1 MLGVLRNRLT
11 VRLGFGL
18 CLATGAILIAAGTWN
33 LRLQRSHLTNLV
45 ELSATERADV
55 IRSSTREAMMRNDPG
70 DVLRIIEDI
79 ARQPTIERIRVLDKQ
94 GHIRVSSQSSEVG
107 DLVDTTAEQCV
118 SCHLPDQTLKRLERQ
133 ERARIFVKPDGGR
146 VLGVIAPI
154 RNESACAEAACHAHT
169 ASQTILGVLDVQLSL
184 AGVDEDLAASERQLM
199 IGLIGTA
206 LAVLTL
212 AWLLVWRMVL
222 KPVSRLD
229 RAASRVATGDLTTRV
244 SVSSADEIGQMTAT
258 WNSMVGELDRARKE
272 LERWGQT
279 LEEKVDEKTNELEEA
294 HRRMLLVEKMAS
306 LGKLAAVMAHE
317 INNPLTGIST
327 YAHVLRKKLS
337 SPSVDEP
344 EMESSADEETIQAL
358 ELIEGEA
365 RRCGHIVRNLLLFSR
380 TPEASFDDERLE
392 PILERCVLLLQHQA
406 EVKEIEL
413 TLDVSPDLPVVE
425 CDSSQIQ
432 QLVLALAINGIEA
445 TPPGGKVTVRA
456 VPGESEESI
465 LLEVADTGRGIP
477 PDHLDKIVEPFFTTK
492 VQAEGVGIGLAVVYG
507 IVNRHHGRIEVES
520 NPGSGTAF
528 IVSLPTRQTTQEAT
542 PGESVDKVTS

>member
-1 MLGVLRNRLT
+1 MV
-11 VRLGFGL
+11 V
-18 CLATGAILIAAGTWN
+18 
-33 LRLQRSHLTNLV
+33 
-45 ELSATERADV
+45 
-55 IRSSTREAMMRNDPG
+55 
-70 DVLRIIEDI
+70 
-79 ARQPTIERIRVLDKQ
+79 
-94 GHIRVSSQSSEVG
+94 
-107 DLVDTTAEQCV
+107 
-118 SCHLPDQTLKRLERQ
+118 
-133 ERARIFVKPDGGR
+133 
-146 VLGVIAPI
+146 
-154 RNESACAEAACHAHT
+154 
-169 ASQTILGVLDVQLSL
+169 
-184 AGVDEDLAASERQLM
+184 
-199 IGLIGTA
+199 
-206 LAVLTL
+206 
-212 AWLLVWRMVL
+212 WL
-222 KPVSRLD
+222 
-229 RAASRVATGDLTTRV
+229 
-244 SVSSADEIGQMTAT
+244 
-258 WNSMVGELDRARKE
+258 
-272 LERWGQT
+272 
-279 LEEKVDEKTNELEEA
+279 
-294 HRRMLLVEKMAS
+294 LLVEKMAS

-327 YAHVLRKKLS
+327 YAHVLRKKLL

-392 PILERCVLLLQHQA
+392 PILERCVLLLQHQS

-445 TPPGGKVTVRA
+445 TPPGGKVTIRA

-542 PGESVDKVTS
+542 LGESLDNVTS